1 MTLLHGRKGQG
12 PILAPPF
19 DEREAERC
27 LLAWVNAGTFCAM
40 LAATKDSCRERNV
53 DSVDF
58 DALEL
63 AARAQ
68 MPPASFAFCTAG
80 ADDEI
85 SMAENVAAW
94 RGMRLRPRMLRDV
107 TAIDTRV
114 TLLGQQV
121 PTPIMVAPTGR
132 HKLFHPLGERA
143 TARGAAAAGAA
154 YVMACYSNILLED
167 VAEERRDA
175 PQWFQLYYW
184 PKRDEVEALIGR
196 VVEAGFTGLVLTVD
210 APVVGWS
217 PRAAREQHEP
227 TPDVLNINMPGRLP
241 ARTFYHPDF
250 VGRVIYPATWRE
262 LEWLVKRSP
271 IPVIVKGVL
280 RGDDALACAEH
291 GARAIIVSNHGG
303 RHLDTTV
310 TTVAALGEVVQAV
323 GDKAEVYV
331 DGGIRRGAD
340 ILKALALGAR
350 AVLVGRPIIW
360 GLAVNGA
367 DGVTSVLDHLHV
379 ELVRAMQLSGTATLA
394 DATPDLLAC

>member
-1 MTLLHGRKGQG
+1 
-12 PILAPPF
+12 
-19 DEREAERC
+19 
-27 LLAWVNAGTFCAM
+27 
-40 LAATKDSCRERNV
+40 V

-58 DALEL
+58 DALEQQ
-63 AARAQ
+63 AQAQ
-68 MPPASFAFCTAG
+68 MPPASFAFCAAG

-85 SMAENVAAW
+85 SAAENITAW
-94 RGMRLRPRMLRDV
+94 RAMRLRPRVLRDV

-121 PTPIMVAPTGR
+121 PTPIMIAPTGR

-154 YVMACYSNILLED
+154 YVMASNSNILIED

-184 PKRDEVEALIGR
+184 PNRAEVEALIDR
-196 VVEAGFTGLVLTVD
+196 LVEAGFTALVLTVD
-210 APVVGWS
+210 APVGGWS

-227 TPDVLNINMPGRLP
+227 TPDILNINMPGRP
-241 ARTFYHPDF
+241 MARTAYHPDF
-250 VGRVIYPATWRE
+250 VGKVIYPATWRE

-291 GARAIIVSNHGG
+291 GARAIMVSNHGG

-310 TTVAALGEVVQAV
+310 TTAAAIGGVVQSV

-331 DGGIRRGAD
+331 DGGIRRGTD

-350 AVLVGRPIIW
+350 AVMIGRPIIW
-360 GLAVNGA
+360 GLTVNGA
-367 DGVTSVLDHLHV
+367 DGVTTVLDHLHV
-379 ELVRAMQLSGTATLA
+379 ELVRAMQLTGTASLNE
-394 DATPDLLAC
+394 ATPDLLAT